1 MDYLFNTYFVRLII
15 PRISDS
21 SGLGPAMAAGDGGG
35 QGGDWRY
42 QLDTFG
48 FIHLRNCLSPTELAE
63 AQDAAQRYIDAAAI
77 NPSSL
82 PGLPVP
88 GAGGTAGIFGQDPKD
103 PRRFENGFA
112 FDKALERLAT
122 HPSIWPIVLELTGG
136 RPKLVSGT
144 LQVDRADIYAHGL
157 SLHCAREDGG
167 GPSVR
172 VEVRGE
178 TLFCDNFVFFP
189 YLDDVHAGDGGIPS
203 HVLQTPTTSGFL
215 SPSCLITAAI
225 PCRASRAPRLA

>member
-1 MDYLFNTYFVRLII
+1 ME
-15 PRISDS
+15 
-21 SGLGPAMAAGDGGG
+21 AGGG
-35 QGGDWRY
+35 GGGSDWRY

-48 FIHLRNCLSPTELAE
+48 FIHLRNCLSPPELAE
-63 AQDAAQRYIDAAAI
+63 AQDAAQRYIDAATI

-82 PGLPVP
+82 PG
-88 GAGGTAGIFGQDPKD
+88 GGTGIFGQDPKD

-122 HPSIWPIVLELTGG
+122 HPSIWPIVVELTGG

-144 LQVDRADIYAHGL
+144 LQVDRADIYDHGL

-189 YLDDVHAGDGGIPS
+189 YLDDVHAGDGGI
-203 HVLQTPTTSGFL
+203 
-215 SPSCLITAAI
+215 
-225 PCRASRAPRLA
+225 